1 MSDGI
6 ESACQLAAT
15 RRRNFHRAT
24 RPADSQGRAG
34 WIPSAANQRHQ
45 VRVSFSLDLQHG
57 QTILFIVEGGDDRQ
71 VGRLNSALSIRGS
84 ALRQSVLV
92 YRAAA

>member
-24 RPADSQGRAG
+24 HPADSQGGAG

-45 VRVSFSLDLQHG
+45 VGVSFSFDLQHG
-57 QTILFIVEGGDDRQ
+57 PAILFIV
-71 VGRLNSALSIRGS
+71 
-84 ALRQSVLV
+84 
-92 YRAAA
+92 